1 MITPVPEVRPRV
13 MLIRYLPVNSG
24 PRNAVGVKT
33 VNCRCIHKYR
43 NHTRDKARET
53 VTQRL
58 PVLEDVSPITF
69 ITAGRVA
76 LVIVHLY

>member
-13 MLIRYLPVNSG
+13 MLVGHLPVNSG
-24 PRNAVGVKT
+24 PRNTVGIKT
-33 VNCRCIHKYR
+33 VNCRCIHKYG

-69 ITAGRVA
+69 IIAGRA
-76 LVIVHLY
+76 AFVIVHLY